1 LLVGVALL
9 GMAALAGLVF
19 VHRPWPDR
27 LDVWGFRLLPA
38 AVHAPWADDFT
49 KLGSMAVLLVGVLV
63 VFVLGVRR
71 DWVRAIGCATAPVM
85 AVLIVEVIAK
95 PLVGRPSVLSG
106 GLSYPSG
113 TVAAAVAL
121 ATALTLV
128 APARARPL
136 VALAG
141 ALVAV
146 GTCAA
151 VVVLRWH
158 YPTDAL
164 GGVAVGMGSVLAVDA
179 LLHVPWALSRI
190 DRPVWSRVGLRQDA
204 GRPDVR
210 RGDEN
215 ARSRGLPVSA

>member
-204 GRPDVR
+204 GRPGVR